1 MSPEEKTDHEQGE
14 TLSGISALLKNNNS
28 LYSAKSTIF
37 NLFMERF
44 SILFKATYQTPPHN
58 GNILSH
64 WGVKKERTCNHP
76 GFLKYRLFIAASR
89 YVLWGSRT

>member
-37 NLFMERF
+37 NLFMEGF
-44 SILFKATYQTPPHN
+44 SILFKATYQTPHTMETFS
-58 GNILSH
+58 LTAAL
-64 WGVKKERTCNHP
+64 KKRELATIQA
-76 GFLKYRLFIAASR
+76 F
-89 YVLWGSRT
+89 